1 MRGGFACL
9 IAMILSSCASDRLLQ
24 DAAQQAG
31 RAQAGRQLPAYPD
44 DCRKKEDHAP
54 LIDGVEARSVLK
66 RERQALDR
74 QNARAD
80 RCADFYDGLAG
91 NEMMED
97 NTMTGERIQKI
108 ADSVILRAVARV
120 SMAMVLPL
128 ASLVV
133 YFGLNWLD
141 SRFEKQ
147 DTASQNAI
155 AFQVSRIDRIEKTA
169 TTAID
174 QSTKV
179 NDRLT
184 IVETK
189 QATADATA
197 AKFQNDALT
206 RLDRMQ
212 DSMVGILNAVA
223 ALTATMQA
231 REDYERRKSTSP
243 P

>member
-1 MRGGFACL
+1 
-9 IAMILSSCASDRLLQ
+9 MILSSCASDRLLQ

-80 RCADFYDGLAG
+80 RCADIYDGLAG

-120 SMAMVLPL
+120 SMAMALPL

>member
-1 MRGGFACL
+1 
-9 IAMILSSCASDRLLQ
+9 
-24 DAAQQAG
+24 
-31 RAQAGRQLPAYPD
+31 
-44 DCRKKEDHAP
+44 
-54 LIDGVEARSVLK
+54 
-66 RERQALDR
+66 
-74 QNARAD
+74 
-80 RCADFYDGLAG
+80 
-91 NEMMED
+91 
-97 NTMTGERIQKI
+97 MTGERIQKI

-120 SMAMVLPL
+120 SMAMALPL
-128 ASLVV
+128 SSLVV

-141 SRFEKQ
+141 GRFEKQ
-147 DTASQNAI
+147 ETASQNAI

-174 QSTKV
+174 QSAKV

-212 DSMVGILNAVA
+212 DSIIGLSNAVA

-231 REDYERRKSTSP
+231 REDYERRRSNP
-243 P
+243 PP

>member
-1 MRGGFACL
+1 
-9 IAMILSSCASDRLLQ
+9 LLEVMS
-24 DAAQQAG
+24 
-31 RAQAGRQLPAYPD
+31 
-44 DCRKKEDHAP
+44 ED
-54 LIDGVEARSVLK
+54 
-66 RERQALDR
+66 
-74 QNARAD
+74 
-80 RCADFYDGLAG
+80 
-91 NEMMED
+91 
-97 NTMTGERIQKI
+97 TMTGERIQKI

-120 SMAMVLPL
+120 SMAVALPL
-128 ASLVV
+128 LSLVV

-141 SRFEKQ
+141 GRFEKQ
-147 DTASQNAI
+147 ETASQNAI

-169 TTAID
+169 VTAID
-174 QSTKV
+174 QSAKV

-184 IVETK
+184 VVETK

-212 DSMVGILNAVA
+212 DSIIGLSNAVA

-231 REDYERRKSTSP
+231 REDYERRRSNSP

>member
-1 MRGGFACL
+1 M
-9 IAMILSSCASDRLLQ
+9 MS
-24 DAAQQAG
+24 
-31 RAQAGRQLPAYPD
+31 
-44 DCRKKEDHAP
+44 ED
-54 LIDGVEARSVLK
+54 
-66 RERQALDR
+66 
-74 QNARAD
+74 
-80 RCADFYDGLAG
+80 
-91 NEMMED
+91 
-97 NTMTGERIQKI
+97 TMTGERIQKI

-120 SMAMVLPL
+120 SMAVALPL
-128 ASLVV
+128 LSLVV

-141 SRFEKQ
+141 GRFEKQ
-147 DTASQNAI
+147 ETASQNAI

-169 TTAID
+169 VTAID
-174 QSTKV
+174 QSAKV

-184 IVETK
+184 VVETK

-212 DSMVGILNAVA
+212 DSIIGLSNAVA

-231 REDYERRKSTSP
+231 REDYERRRSNSP